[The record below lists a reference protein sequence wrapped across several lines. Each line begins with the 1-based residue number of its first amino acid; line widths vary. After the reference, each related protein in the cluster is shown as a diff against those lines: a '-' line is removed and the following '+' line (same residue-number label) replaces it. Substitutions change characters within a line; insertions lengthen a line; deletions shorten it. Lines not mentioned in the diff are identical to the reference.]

1 MKFAQREDKHPTS
14 SSSAV
19 AWRRRD
25 SASTSSQT
33 LWRLSRMRGRTWSG
47 TEPRNQRRQLRDALS
62 RCYVDQQI
70 GPTLSSYNRRRSSEL
85 RERWATVVELGW
97 NNSRT
102 RVGVAELS
110 AGRVAWARNAEAMSR
125 LGNDSDIFLISNH
138 WFSPTLK
145 SIPFI
150 HRLPGL
156 SSVMFGD
163 LR

>member
-70 GPTLSSYNRRRSSEL
+70 GPTLSSCNRRRSSEL
-85 RERWATVVELGW
+85 RERWASGKMGYRG
-97 NNSRT
+97 RT
-102 RVGVAELS
+102 WLE
-110 AGRVAWARNAEAMSR
+110 
-125 LGNDSDIFLISNH
+125 
-138 WFSPTLK
+138 
-145 SIPFI
+145 
-150 HRLPGL
+150 
-156 SSVMFGD
+156 
-163 LR
+163 